1 MLEKPRKLVR
11 QADARIGKKI
21 NAKLTAL
28 AAIPPPPIFLS
39 VHRAIALSIP
49 MQTATLASLAAHLLL
64 ALVVY
69 LLLTFGLLNSSALAP
84 PHNVMDVV
92 LVNSKSIMAPT
103 KADALAQ
110 ANLDGGGNTDEAR
123 RAKTSLPAI
132 EQAAKND
139 ARAAQERIKQLEQE
153 MKTLMTQAKSSAK
166 VLQGEVASQPPGSP
180 SPPSASDLIEKTEAI
195 SRLEAAISREYEAY
209 QQRPKRTYIGA
220 RTTEYRFARYVDSWR
235 QKIERVGNLNYPEE
249 AKSRKLYGA
258 LQLTIAIKA
267 NGEVEDVQINKSSGH
282 RVLDE
287 AAKRIVHLA
296 APYDRFPD
304 NIKRDTDVLH
314 ITRTWQFTKAD
325 TLTAE

>member
-166 VLQGEVASQPPGSP
+166 VLQGEAASQPSGSP

>member
-1 MLEKPRKLVR
+1 MLETPRKLAR
-11 QADARIGKKI
+11 QVDARISKKI
-21 NAKLTAL
+21 NARLNAV
-28 AAIPPPPIFLS
+28 AAIAPPPIFLS
-39 VHRAIALSIP
+39 VHSAIALSIP
-49 MQTATLASLAAHLLL
+49 MQTATLASLIAHFLF
-64 ALVVY
+64 ALIIY
-69 LLLTFGLLNSSALAP
+69 ILLTFGLLNSRTLEP
-84 PHNVMDVV
+84 PHNIMDVV
-92 LVNSKSIMAPT
+92 LVNSKSLSAPT

-132 EQAAKND
+132 EQAAKNE
-139 ARAAQERIKQLEQE
+139 ARASQERIKQLEQE
-153 MKTLMTQAKSSAK
+153 MKTLMTQAKSSAQ
-166 VLQGEVASQPPGSP
+166 VLQGEVANQASGTPN
-180 SPPSASDLIEKTEAI
+180 PPSASELMEKTEAI
-195 SRLEAAISREYEAY
+195 SKLEAAISREYEAY

-220 RTTEYRFARYVDSWR
+220 RTTEYRFAKYVDSWR

-267 NGEVEDVQINKSSGH
+267 NGEVEDVQVNRSSGH
-282 RVLDE
+282 SVLDE

-314 ITRTWQFTKAD
+314 ITRTWLFTKAD

>member
-132 EQAAKND
+132 EQAAKNE

-166 VLQGEVASQPPGSP
+166 VLQGEAASQPSGSP

-235 QKIERVGNLNYPEE
+235 QIIERVGNLNYPEE

>member
-180 SPPSASDLIEKTEAI
+180 SPPLASDLIEKTEAI

>member
-166 VLQGEVASQPPGSP
+166 VLQGEAASQPSGSP

-249 AKSRKLYGA
+249 AKSHKLYGA

>member
-1 MLEKPRKLVR
+1 MLEKPRKLVK
-11 QADARIGKKI
+11 QVDARIGKKI
-21 NAKLTAL
+21 NAKLTAM

-49 MQTATLASLAAHLLL
+49 MQTATLGSLAAHLLI

-92 LVNSKSIMAPT
+92 LVNSKSLTAPT
-103 KADALAQ
+103 RADALAQ
-110 ANLDGGGNTDEAR
+110 ANLDGGGNTDAAR

-132 EQAAKND
+132 EQAAKNE
-139 ARAAQERIKQLEQE
+139 ARAAQVRIKQLEQE

-166 VLQGEVASQPPGSP
+166 VLQGEVASQPSGSP

-209 QQRPKRTYIGA
+209 QQRPKRTFIGA

-282 RVLDE
+282 KLLDE

-314 ITRTWQFTKAD
+314 ITRTWLFTKAD

>member
-1 MLEKPRKLVR
+1 MLEAPRKLAKQV
-11 QADARIGKKI
+11 DARIQEKI
-21 NAKLTAL
+21 NAKLRAVAAL
-28 AAIPPPPIFLS
+28 PPPPVFLS
-39 VHRAIALSIP
+39 INRAIAMSIP
-49 MQTATLASLAAHLLL
+49 MQTAALASLAAHLLFGFTG
-64 ALVVY
+64 Y
-69 LLLTFGLLNSSALAP
+69 LLLTFGLLGSRSFDS

-92 LVNSKSIMAPT
+92 LVNSKSLTAPS

-132 EQAAKND
+132 EQAAKQE
-139 ARAAQERIKQLEQE
+139 ARASQERIKQLEQE

-166 VLQGEVASQPPGSP
+166 VMQGEVSSAPSGSP
-180 SPPSASDLIEKTEAI
+180 NAPTAAELIEKAEAI

-220 RTTEYRFARYVDSWR
+220 RTTEYRFAQYVDSWR
-235 QKIERVGNLNYPEE
+235 QKVERVGNLNYPAE
-249 AKSRKLYGA
+249 AKSQKLYGA

-267 NGEVEDVQINKSSGH
+267 NGEVEDVQINRSSGH

-304 NIKRDTDVLH
+304 NIRRDTDVLH
-314 ITRTWQFTKAD
+314 ITRTWLFTKAD